1 MKRSSMRHC
10 VVLAALVIALGSVH
24 LTRAAVADGKSLP
37 SGTYMIRATDDE
49 PKPAA
54 GQSQNAECWIEFVKG
69 GKVVGREVATIVS
82 ADDMKTMAKGARP
95 KANSSRVEM
104 LRGGDYVRVWIN
116 KDQTNYLINL
126 PVAK

>member
-1 MKRSSMRHC
+1 MKQFA
-10 VVLAALVIALGSVH
+10 VLAALIVALGSIH

-54 GQSQNAECWIEFVKG
+54 GQSQNAERWVEFVKG

-82 ADDMKTMAKGARP
+82 ADDMKTMAKAGHP

-104 LRGGDYVRVWIN
+104 LKGGDYLRIWIN
-116 KDQTNYLINL
+116 RNSTNYLINL